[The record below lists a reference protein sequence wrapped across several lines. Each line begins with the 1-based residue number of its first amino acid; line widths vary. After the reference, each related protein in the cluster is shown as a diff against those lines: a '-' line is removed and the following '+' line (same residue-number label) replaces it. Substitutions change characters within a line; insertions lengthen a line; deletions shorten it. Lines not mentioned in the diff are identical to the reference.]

1 LPFAQDSIELHP
13 LSIRSELPMPL
24 TYAHTAI
31 RDDQVPV
38 AAEPLVQH
46 ALDTYASETNKVA
59 SVWGE
64 FRDDDLAYR
73 PHARASTVGDI
84 LTHQLLSE
92 RRFFG
97 EFLGAPEPPPADV
110 LPAVLTV
117 HSARDRLVAL
127 ALPRLAFL
135 AVRKAEWWTQRATF
149 FDVERTRAWIF
160 WRRVLHT
167 AHHRTQLTVYLRMM
181 DRAVP
186 ATYGPT
192 ADVKWDGADATHSVE
207 AAGRK

>member
-1 LPFAQDSIELHP
+1 
-13 LSIRSELPMPL
+13 MPL
-24 TYAHTAI
+24 TYRHTAI
-31 RDDQVPV
+31 SDDRVPV
-38 AAEPLVQH
+38 ATEPLVQH

-59 SVWGE
+59 SVWSE
-64 FRDDDLAYR
+64 FRDDDLGYR

-84 LTHQLLSE
+84 LKHQLLSE

-97 EFLGAPEPPPADV
+97 EFLGAPEPAAADV
-110 LPAVLTV
+110 LPAPLTAA
-117 HSARDRLVAL
+117 SARERLVAL

-135 AVRKAEWWTQRATF
+135 ATQRNEWWMERVPF

-192 ADVKWDGADATHSVE
+192 ADVRWEGADATHSVE